1 MAMFDDDST
10 LHDSDEQN
18 RDRDR
23 GGRGRDRD
31 KNRGRRRRRKGRP
44 DVEKMAAVDFKDTKL
59 LRQFVNDRG
68 QIVPRRQT
76 GLSARAQRLLTDAIK
91 RARYMALLPFVVDD

>member
-10 LHDSDEQN
+10 LHDSERG

>member
-10 LHDSDEQN
+10 LHDSDERS

-76 GLSARAQRLLTDAIK
+76 GFFFFSYNPSSTAR
-91 RARYMALLPFVVDD
+91 

>member
-1 MAMFDDDST
+1 MFDDDST
-10 LHDSDEQN
+10 LHDSDERN

>member
-1 MAMFDDDST
+1 MFDDDST
-10 LHDSDEQN
+10 YRDDDRS

-31 KNRGRRRRRKGRP
+31 RGRGRRRRRKGRP
-44 DVEKMAAVDFKDTKL
+44 DVEKMAAVDFKDIKL

-76 GLSARAQRLLTDAIK
+76 GLSARAQRMLTDAIK
-91 RARYMALLPFVVDD
+91 QARHMALLPFVVEE

>member
-10 LHDSDEQN
+10 LHDSDERS

-76 GLSARAQRLLTDAIK
+76 GLSARAQWLLTDAIK

>member
-10 LHDSDEQN
+10 LHDSDERS

>member
-10 LHDSDEQN
+10 LHDSDERN

>member
-10 LHDSDEQN
+10 LHDSDERS

-31 KNRGRRRRRKGRP
+31 RNRGRRRRRKGRP